1 MKCFKKYRIIT
12 YLADFVL
19 LGILVSFS
27 LLECFEKL
35 SFQKDYPVAIDIITA
50 LIPAVLT
57 IITIGVQIQN
67 EPIRGIPLREFER
80 IRVGFFFCLTHMVL
94 IFVTIF
100 AAETVLVF
108 FNLNIGVLT
117 LDVICLV
124 YSVIFILQE
133 IPILTKS
140 DWAIDRVL
148 RKALP
153 ENEATS
159 QSPNAES
166 ALTNTLLT
174 FGIEETVKRLS
185 KRIDDKNVFARRLLL
200 LEIAYYSS
208 LLENILDGDKK
219 ETITTYN
226 VDIVKAIDNSY
237 SDCIYLLTN
246 SNKLYANLFSKNNDG
261 VFLVARLTF
270 LLNSVS
276 KKINYEEKSKNCLGM
291 LISVLFTKIYSKK
304 VDDYEA
310 IYRYLLMLSIST
322 IKNGETWFIERIR
335 DRTLTP
341 YFYDPVDNAFEYL
354 LTMFVCFYLHSD
366 NSRLEHK
373 EIIKAFF
380 NQPSKG
386 LNSEGYVWTD
396 KIRVSLRNNMSG
408 KHWLSGM
415 GEMLKQKDLLDEM
428 YYQITPELGGIFS
441 IDDSTNFGN
450 ELFFDYCIQIL
461 LFNHYFNIQQKDID
475 TFLSSLSENNK
486 KIFAYS
492 FERRYL
498 AVENRNYENSFYS
511 FVFGKI
517 PNQDYSYQKT
527 LEAIQKCIFKRNN
540 EIYDHEVDENLNDND
555 LNKIKTTIDK
565 KVPEIFS
572 NIDFF
577 NKDLIINQNQKYRTF
592 FLLDRFDY
600 KPLLDLSLKQV
611 KGMMN
616 HVVKQKIETD
626 VRPTVVSGSKY
637 TQSEFIKISKLNPSY
652 SSGSYKLD
660 EIDSEYNGAV
670 FSGLKRITRDIFP
683 LDTYFSNDA
692 IQIKFEYCSDSKVRP
707 LNDKEIDDMIERDYP
722 MINGYYRFN
731 KYKGSLTGN
740 FYVTRD
746 KLIEYLS
753 KRYVVVEIIYRYD
766 VKIDE
771 NKIIRFEFAE
781 DN

>member
-1 MKCFKKYRIIT
+1 
-12 YLADFVL
+12 
-19 LGILVSFS
+19 
-27 LLECFEKL
+27 
-35 SFQKDYPVAIDIITA
+35 
-50 LIPAVLT
+50 
-57 IITIGVQIQN
+57 
-67 EPIRGIPLREFER
+67 
-80 IRVGFFFCLTHMVL
+80 
-94 IFVTIF
+94 
-100 AAETVLVF
+100 
-108 FNLNIGVLT
+108 
-117 LDVICLV
+117 
-124 YSVIFILQE
+124 
-133 IPILTKS
+133 
-140 DWAIDRVL
+140 
-148 RKALP
+148 
-153 ENEATS
+153 
-159 QSPNAES
+159 
-166 ALTNTLLT
+166 
-174 FGIEETVKRLS
+174 
-185 KRIDDKNVFARRLLL
+185 
-200 LEIAYYSS
+200 
-208 LLENILDGDKK
+208 
-219 ETITTYN
+219 
-226 VDIVKAIDNSY
+226 
-237 SDCIYLLTN
+237 
-246 SNKLYANLFSKNNDG
+246 
-261 VFLVARLTF
+261 
-270 LLNSVS
+270 
-276 KKINYEEKSKNCLGM
+276 
-291 LISVLFTKIYSKK
+291 
-304 VDDYEA
+304 
-310 IYRYLLMLSIST
+310 
-322 IKNGETWFIERIR
+322 
-335 DRTLTP
+335 
-341 YFYDPVDNAFEYL
+341 
-354 LTMFVCFYLHSD
+354 
-366 NSRLEHK
+366 
-373 EIIKAFF
+373 
-380 NQPSKG
+380 
-386 LNSEGYVWTD
+386 
-396 KIRVSLRNNMSG
+396 MSG